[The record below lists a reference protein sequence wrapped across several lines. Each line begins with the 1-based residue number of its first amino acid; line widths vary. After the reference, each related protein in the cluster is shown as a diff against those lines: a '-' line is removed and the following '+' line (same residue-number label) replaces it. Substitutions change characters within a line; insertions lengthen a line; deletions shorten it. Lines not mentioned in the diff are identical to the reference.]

1 MVTVT
6 LPSPFPLTA
15 LRLRF
20 TCAAETTLHLGGL
33 RAGSNLRGA
42 LVNVMR
48 RATCAGD
55 PSDAA
60 HLAACPVCWLVAAND
75 HPGEERRG
83 YVLTPPIPQ
92 TDPKGFPGSIRIDAS
107 RESVIMDNFTPQ
119 AKTFRVSLEPGELFD
134 FHITLF
140 GEAARYLPYFVLAVP
155 EVGRVGVGPG
165 RGRFALKSIH
175 AGCLLNGEWEVLKEG
190 ENLVRPPTTP
200 IGHADIQQAAETFAA
215 QLEGQQPRIQL
226 DFLTPLRLILDERLL
241 KSPDFGVLFG
251 HILKRLDD
259 LSMQHAAGSE
269 RAPDERQRLWDL
281 ANRVHLVESQTH
293 WEDVLSGSS
302 RTGQKTWISGLVG
315 PATYSAPADV
325 WRELLP
331 WLLWG
336 EIAQVGKDTAKGN
349 GVYRLRLGDDE
360 KYCFLQK

>member
-1 MVTVT
+1 MNTINH
-6 LPSPFPLTA
+6 PPFPLTA

-20 TCAAETTLHLGGL
+20 TCQAQTPLHLGGL

-75 HPGEERRG
+75 HPGQERRG
-83 YVLTPPIPQ
+83 YVLTPPLEIADSLK
-92 TDPKGFPGSIRIDAS
+92 TGS
-107 RESVIMDNFTPQ
+107 
-119 AKTFRVSLEPGELFD
+119 LFD

-155 EVGRVGVGPG
+155 EAGRVGIGPG
-165 RGRFALKSIH
+165 RGGFALKSIH
-175 AGCLLNGEWEVLKEG
+175 AERPLVEDWPVLKQG
-190 ENLVRPPTTP
+190 ENVVHPPTQS
-200 IGHADIQQAAETFAA
+200 IDHAEIQHKAESLAA
-215 QLEGQQPRIQL
+215 QVGTRLQL
-226 DFLTPLRLILDERLL
+226 TYCTPLRLILEERLL
-241 KSPDFGVLFG
+241 KSPDFGVIFN
-251 HILKRLDD
+251 HILRRLDE
-259 LSMQHAAGSE
+259 LSTQHCGGNGRPFE
-269 RAPDERQRLWDL
+269 ERQRLWEL
-281 ANRVHLVESQTH
+281 ANRVRLVESGAH
-293 WEDVLSGSS
+293 WVDVQSGSS
-302 RTGQKTWISGLVG
+302 RTGQPTWISGLLG
-315 PATYSAPADV
+315 PATYSAPVEV

-349 GVYRLRLGDDE
+349 GVYRLNLENGE
-360 KYCFLQK
+360 K